1 MSESRDE
8 ARGSV
13 GEATSLLSPYEGD
26 ANSNY
31 GSMEGNQSH
40 DASEVSSKLDEFQKK
55 VFRFSKRRFWWS
67 CFLGMVC
74 LLIMHLSFLPR
85 TSLSRDL
92 RRLHGMRLTK
102 SDVQFNFLYFTGL
115 GYADGNRNEEYVNSW
130 LKDLSTKSG
139 SASVNYA
146 GCNNDEL
153 VNYVE
158 RVFRDLGFTPTK
170 QVFTNKKLKK
180 PVHSSLRL
188 IDKVSGQIIYD
199 APMLEKGHDTPAF
212 FTFGKSGKTQQE
224 YIYVNEGTV
233 KDYETLKNRGFS
245 IEGKIVISKVSELP
259 TFEKL
264 RIAER
269 SGAVGALFYIPPSN
283 SDIFSRRA
291 FARDYGGARN
301 TSDLDNIITANIP
314 AAPISYESIEPILET
329 LGSNDIANFD
339 GWNFYPEEVKKSF
352 VLELS
357 TEFDDKS
364 ETKMVNI
371 EGTIKGIFEDGEI
384 IIGASRDSL
393 TNSNPL
399 SNHAVLFDILRNIQ
413 KIRKLGWKPWRT
425 IRFISWDGSHSALS
439 GSTHFLQHFQGKSPI
454 LAYVNLDSSVVAG
467 SNFQVDATPYFNQI
481 LMKTSRY
488 IPLEFSLD
496 KRDAESDNNKNLN
509 SAGKIFEKASESPE
523 SILTLYDY
531 WKRQDNITISN
542 LISQNLKNNDAVN
555 FQNAFNTPII
565 NVKFS
570 NNALRDP
577 FFQEGSN
584 YFSYNWFFQRN
595 VDPFFILHGSLI
607 RYIGLLILT
616 LAEQEVIR
624 YDLTSYSL
632 AIEGYYKDFLDK
644 NNHTL
649 NEWYSRPIDEKVI
662 EDTKLLSDLKGRDS
676 DSIITLL
683 KVSRMFSNLLSE
695 VSKSA
700 KVFDAYRK
708 NLELE
713 YTQDFAWYTSIKKLK
728 IYAQLKLTNYKFLR
742 LEKELT
748 LNQNDFEFLDMTCG
762 KTCFNHIIYGVDSLY
777 YRESPQNEKLSAFA
791 YLYSRVQNNDFDG
804 LVKYLAILYEKM
816 TYYNKRLT

>member
-1 MSESRDE
+1 MLESRDE
-8 ARGSV
+8 ARGLV
-13 GEATSLLSPYEGD
+13 GEATSLLSPYEGN
-26 ANSNY
+26 ANSTY
-31 GSMEGNQSH
+31 GSMERHHSY

-115 GYADGNRNEEYVNSW
+115 GNADGNRNEEYVNSW
-130 LKDLSTKSG
+130 LKDLSTKSK
-139 SASVNYA
+139 SAPVNYA
-146 GCNNDEL
+146 GCNNEEL

-158 RVFRDLGFTPTK
+158 QEFRDLGFTPIK

-180 PVHSSLRL
+180 PVHLSLRL

-199 APMLEKGHDTPAF
+199 APMVERGHDTPAF
-212 FTFGKSGKTQQE
+212 FTFGKSGKIQRE
-224 YIYVNEGTV
+224 YIYVNEGTFE
-233 KDYETLKNRGFS
+233 DYEILQNHGFS
-245 IEGKIVISKVSELP
+245 TEGKIVIAKVSELP

-269 SGAVGALFYIPPSN
+269 SGALGALFYVPPCN
-283 SDIFSRRA
+283 SDIYSRRA
-291 FARDYGGARN
+291 FARDCGGARN
-301 TSDLDNIITANIP
+301 TSDLDNIITADIP
-314 AAPISYESIEPILET
+314 AAPVSYESIKPILET
-329 LGSNDIANFD
+329 LGSNDISNFE
-339 GWNFYPEEVKKSF
+339 GWDFYPEEVGKSF

-384 IIGASRDSL
+384 IIGVSRDSL

-399 SNHAVLFDILRNIQ
+399 SNHAILFDILRNIQ
-413 KIRKLGWKPWRT
+413 KIRHLGWKPWRT
-425 IRFISWDGSHSALS
+425 IRFISWDGSHSALL

-481 LMKTSRY
+481 LMKTSKY
-488 IPLEFSLD
+488 IPLEYSLNKKD
-496 KRDAESDNNKNLN
+496 VESHHNTNVDV
-509 SAGKIFEKASESPE
+509 AGKVFEKTSQCSK
-523 SILTLYDY
+523 STLTLYDY
-531 WKRQDNITISN
+531 WKRQDNISINN
-542 LISQNLKNNDAVN
+542 LISQNLRNNDAVN
-555 FQNAFNTPII
+555 FQNTFNTPII

-577 FFQEGSN
+577 FFLEGSN
-584 YFSYNWFFQRN
+584 YFSYDWLFQRN
-595 VDPFFILHGSLI
+595 VDPFFMLHSLLI

-632 AIEGYYKDFLDK
+632 AIEGYYKDFLSK
-644 NNHTL
+644 NNRTL
-649 NEWYSRPIDEKVI
+649 DEWYSRPIDEKVI

-676 DSIITLL
+676 DSIITFL
-683 KVSRMFSNLLSE
+683 KVLRIFSNLLSD

-700 KVFDAYRK
+700 KVFDTYRK
-708 NLELE
+708 NLELQ
-713 YTQDFAWYTSIKKLK
+713 YTQDFAWYTLIKKLK

-748 LNQNDFEFLDMTCG
+748 LNQNDFKYLRMACG
-762 KTCFNHIIYGVDSLY
+762 KACFNHIIYGVDSLY
-777 YRESPQNEKLSAFA
+777 YREGPQSEKVSAFA
-791 YLYSRVQNNDFDG
+791 YLYSRVQDNDFDG
-804 LVKYLAILYEKM
+804 VVKYLAVLYEKM
-816 TYYNKRLT
+816 TYYNRRLT